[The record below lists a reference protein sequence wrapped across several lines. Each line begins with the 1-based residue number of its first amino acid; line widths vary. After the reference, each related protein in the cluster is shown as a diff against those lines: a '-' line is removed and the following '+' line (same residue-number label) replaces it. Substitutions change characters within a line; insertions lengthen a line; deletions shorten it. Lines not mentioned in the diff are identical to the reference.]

1 VAVVPTQAR
10 GRDAAC
16 LLSGQGDIRQGDEI
30 DTFPL
35 AVDACALPRKG
46 GIKTD
51 DQAERTI
58 VGGRER

>member
-1 VAVVPTQAR
+1 VDGT
-10 GRDAAC
+10 
-16 LLSGQGDIRQGDEI
+16 LLVFSLAQGDIRQGDEI

-35 AVDACALPRKG
+35 AVEACALPRKG
-46 GIKTD
+46 GIKPD